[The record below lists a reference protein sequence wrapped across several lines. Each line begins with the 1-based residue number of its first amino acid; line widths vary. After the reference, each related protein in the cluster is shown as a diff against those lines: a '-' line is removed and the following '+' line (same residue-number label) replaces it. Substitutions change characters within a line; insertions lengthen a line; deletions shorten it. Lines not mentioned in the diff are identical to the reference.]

1 MTDEKSDFVIEAV
14 HYQPDGWIDF
24 VRLYERRGSSYSDI
38 VLCNREKIL
47 RILKTHKVIYTGVRL
62 SGLASTF
69 RLDSRVKMDK
79 SSNKMVLHNT
89 DEIPDIDLLLNV
101 PVL

>member
-14 HYQPDGWIDF
+14 HYQPDGWIGF
-24 VRLYERRGSSYSDI
+24 VRLYERRGSSFSDI
-38 VLCNREKIL
+38 VLCDREKVMRL
-47 RILKTHKVIYTGVRL
+47 LKSHKVIHTGARL

-69 RLDSRVKMDK
+69 RLDSRVKMEE
-79 SSNKMVLHNT
+79 SGNRMVLYNT
-89 DEIPDIDLLLNV
+89 DEIPTIDRFTNV

>member
-14 HYQPDGWIDF
+14 RYQPDGWIDF
-24 VRLYERRGSSYSDI
+24 VRLYERRGASFSDI
-38 VLCNREKIL
+38 VLCDREKVL
-47 RILKTHKVIYTGVRL
+47 HLLKTHKVIHTGVRL

-69 RLDSRVKMDK
+69 RLDSLVKMDE
-79 SSNKMVLHNT
+79 SANKMVLYNT
-89 DEIPDIDLLLNV
+89 DEIPNIDLLLNV